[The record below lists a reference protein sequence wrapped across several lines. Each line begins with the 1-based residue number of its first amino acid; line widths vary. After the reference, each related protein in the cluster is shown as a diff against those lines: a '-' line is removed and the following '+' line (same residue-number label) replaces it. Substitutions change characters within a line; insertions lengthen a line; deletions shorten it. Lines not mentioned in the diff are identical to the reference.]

1 MNLLPTNKNRF
12 MVDLF
17 LAAAIIFISVLGY
30 ATGKASDIA
39 ENLSNQNIAAMSQIN
54 TTAILKTNMGEI
66 EIELF
71 GEKAP
76 NTVANFIKLSNSDFY
91 NKTKFHRVI
100 KGFMVQGGDP
110 LSKDD
115 GANNR
120 WGTGGPGYQFAD
132 EINKDDEIYKNGYK
146 RGILAMANSGPN
158 TNGSQFFIMHK
169 DVPLPPNYTIFGQV
183 IKGMETVDKIAEVE
197 TYMPGQVDRP
207 VEDVVIESI
216 SIR

>member
-1 MNLLPTNKNRF
+1 

-17 LAAAIIFISVLGY
+17 LAAAIIFVSVLGY

-54 TTAILKTNMGEI
+54 TTAILKTNLGEI
-66 EIELF
+66 ELELF

-76 NTVANFIKLSNSDFY
+76 NTVANFIKLANSDFY

-115 GANNR
+115 GAKNR

-132 EINKDDEIYKNGYK
+132 EVNKDDEIYKTGYA

-169 DVPLPPNYTIFGQV
+169 DVQLPSSYTIFGRV
-183 IKGMETVDKIAEVE
+183 IKGIETVDKIAEVE
-197 TYMPGQVDRP
+197 TYLPGQVDRP
-207 VEDVVIESI
+207 IDDVVIESI